1 MIWLLQARDIPEAAL
16 LPYLPRLDAARQQ
29 RIARFRVPHSRVE
42 SCLAGLLLRYAYGQE
57 YGGPLPALATA
68 QHGKPEFAGR
78 AAPQF
83 NLSHWSRDG
92 QYAVACALSRQP
104 VGADGQG
111 LHRYEEKFRR
121 ILSDAERA
129 WVEESDSD
137 ARFTALWTRK
147 EAYGKALG
155 CGIGYEMQKTELS
168 GSFETPTAYMDW
180 LLWTTAADGLFVS
193 VCAREALACRVVN
206 LQTLLTALS
215 GGEA

>member
-29 RIARFRVPHSRVE
+29 RIARFRMPHSRVE

-68 QHGKPEFAGR
+68 QHGKPVFADP
-78 AAPQF
+78 AAPAF

-104 VGADGQG
+104 DGADVQG

-155 CGIGYEMQKTELS
+155 CGIGYEMQKTDLS

-193 VCAREALACRVVN
+193 VCAREALACRAVS
-206 LQTLLTALS
+206 LQTLLDALS

>member
-1 MIWLLQARDIPEAAL
+1 MIWLLQARDVPEAAL

-29 RIARFRVPHSRVE
+29 RIARFRMPHSRVE
-42 SCLAGLLLRYAYGQE
+42 SCLAGLMLRYAYRQE

-68 QHGKPEFAGR
+68 QHGKPEFADP
-78 AAPQF
+78 AAPAF

-92 QYAVACALSRQP
+92 QYAIACALSRAA
-104 VGADGQG
+104 VGVDVQG
-111 LHRYEEKFRR
+111 LHRYDGKFRR
-121 ILSDAERA
+121 ILSQSECA

-155 CGIGYEMQKTELS
+155 CGIGYEMQKTDLS
-168 GSFETPTAYMDW
+168 GSFEAPTAYEDW
-180 LLWTTAADGLFVS
+180 LLWTAAADGLFVS
-193 VCAREALACRVVN
+193 VCAREALACRAVS